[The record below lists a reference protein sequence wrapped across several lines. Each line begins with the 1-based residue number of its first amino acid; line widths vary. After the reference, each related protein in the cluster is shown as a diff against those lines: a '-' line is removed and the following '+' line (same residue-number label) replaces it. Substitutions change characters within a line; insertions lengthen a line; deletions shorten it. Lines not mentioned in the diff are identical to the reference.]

1 VSDDGEVYSGENPP
15 GLQDVSNVLRFPKA
29 PDDAVRGPL
38 ESDRRGWEDC
48 KHPRPLVLDV
58 EAHELRCGK
67 CGQRLD
73 VFDFLLDLTAKWER
87 FNVGYRAARDQERA
101 AVARVALLK
110 RAERNAKQRIRK
122 RGVVLTHA
130 QARVVRGQLVS
141 LQYLAVEIAGSREEA
156 ERRAR
161 LKGTDLDRLREA
173 LEILN
178 EQLDFDRERRA
189 G

>member
-1 VSDDGEVYSGENPP
+1 
-15 GLQDVSNVLRFPKA
+15 VSNVLRFPKA

-38 ESDRRGWEDC
+38 ESDRPKWDDC

-73 VFDFLLDLTAKWER
+73 AFDFLLDLTYKWER
-87 FNVGYRAARDQERA
+87 YNTGYRSARDQERA

-130 QARVVRGQLVS
+130 QAKTVRAQLS
-141 LQYLAVEIAGSREEA
+141 ALQHLAVDAVGQEEA
-156 ERRAR
+156 VRRSK
-161 LKGTDLDRLREA
+161 LMGVDPEKLREA
-173 LEILN
+173 YTILN
-178 EQLDFDRERRA
+178 EQIEFDRERRA